1 MSKEELIKLIET
13 LEFDEIIDIKMSYKK
28 KKENIWNDEYE
39 IKTICFDNDLEEKMY
54 SIKDNLEYRISDLY
68 NAILKKEE

>member
-1 MSKEELIKLIET
+1 MNKEELIKLIET

-28 KKENIWNDEYE
+28 KKEKRWNDEYE
-39 IKTICFDNDLEEKMY
+39 IKTICFGNDLEEKMY
-54 SIKDNLEYRISDLY
+54 SIKNNLEYRISDLY

>member
-1 MSKEELIKLIET
+1 MDKEELIKLIET

-28 KKENIWNDEYE
+28 KKENRLNDEYE
-39 IKTICFDNDLEEKMY
+39 IKTICFGNDLEE
-54 SIKDNLEYRISDLY
+54 NLKYRISDLY